1 MTRIWKTTGL
11 LSIGWAVGLKN
22 AEVWAQLD
30 PLDASARA
38 KADRP
43 WFAQFMAG
51 EPVVARL
58 SASVALVSISKLARA
73 VSAR

>member
-11 LSIGWAVGLKN
+11 LSIGWAVGLN

-30 PLDASARA
+30 PLEASARA
-38 KADRP
+38 QAYRP

-51 EPVVARL
+51 EPVVVRL
-58 SASVALVSISKLARA
+58 SASVALVSINKLARA